1 MNTNTHSSFPYDLHA
16 ESLARRDWAS
26 ALMACPEKRRL
37 VRLRELAT
45 TPPFCDQMADADYWR
60 TVRHLLICLSDFE
73 RPKLALHRLLL
84 ETRPAATRP
93 SLMDSGE
100 RERLALL
107 PEEVVVFQ
115 GRDAAAS
122 AAWLWSLSARQ
133 AVWNAIRYADG
144 NPVVVE
150 ARVKRSQILMLSND
164 LPTGSVL
171 TSPDDVREKRTHK
184 DSGKWI
190 SAEPLR
196 S

>member
-1 MNTNTHSSFPYDLHA
+1 MNKNTHSSFPHELHA
-16 ESLARRDWAS
+16 ESLARRDWSS

-60 TVRHLLICLSDFE
+60 TLRHLLICLSDFE
-73 RPKLALHRLLL
+73 RPKSALRRLLF
-84 ETRPAATRP
+84 ETRPEATRTN
-93 SLMDSGE
+93 LMDASE
-100 RERLALL
+100 RQRLVQL
-107 PEEVVVFQ
+107 PEGVLVFQ

-133 AVWNAIRYADG
+133 AVWNAIRSSDRH
-144 NPVVVE
+144 PVVVE
-150 ARVKRSQILMLSND
+150 AQVKRSQILMLSNA

-171 TSPDDVREKRTHK
+171 ACPDDVREKRTHN

-190 SAEPLR
+190 SAEPL
-196 S
+196 

>member
-1 MNTNTHSSFPYDLHA
+1 MGMNKNTQSSFPHDLHS

-60 TVRHLLICLSDFE
+60 TLRHLLICLSDFE
-73 RPKLALHRLLL
+73 RPKSALRRLLF

-93 SLMDSGE
+93 SIMDPGE
-100 RERLALL
+100 RQRLAQL
-107 PEEVVVFQ
+107 PEDVLVFQ
-115 GRDAAAS
+115 GRDATAS

-133 AVWNAIRYADG
+133 AVRNAIRSSDRH
-144 NPVVVE
+144 PVVVE
-150 ARVKRSQILMLSND
+150 ALVKRSQILMLSSA

-171 TSPDDVREKRTHK
+171 ACPDDVREGRTHK

-190 SAEPLR
+190 SAEPL
-196 S
+196 